1 MVQGSKVQNVQ
12 EPLIRS
18 TIGLASARPAF
29 DPAAIK
35 SFKRFQRFCRPV
47 IYNLRKEKLCRCHD
61 LSVDEILNFMA
72 LIDQIPTHHPL
83 VGSH

>member
-18 TIGLASARPAF
+18 TIGLATARVAF

-47 IYNLRKEKLCRCHD
+47 IYNLRKR
-61 LSVDEILNFMA
+61 NYAGAM
-72 LIDQIPTHHPL
+72 T
-83 VGSH
+83 